1 MVWMA
6 PVSGVAMR
14 HDGVS
19 LSQLEEPSM
28 FEVSTFGVD
37 LAKNVIQVHGIDAE
51 GKIVERRQLRRRQF
65 FAFFEGRP
73 RCLIG
78 MEACSGAHH
87 WGRQLQD
94 MGHEVRLMPP
104 SYVKPYVKRGKTDAA
119 DAEAICE
126 AVQRPTMRFV
136 PVKSEADSAAL
147 ILHRA
152 RDFLVGQVTQIG
164 HAIRAHMA
172 EFGVVI
178 PKGSKRVED
187 LRSALD
193 TLPQAARLPLQL
205 LFDQLMQTRSRI
217 DQLTDEVEEVHR
229 PSEVSRRL
237 ISIPGVG
244 VLTATAIAATTPDVS
259 NFSSARDYAAW
270 LGLTPK
276 QHSTGG
282 KPRSGGIS
290 KMGNRYIRRLLYL
303 GAMAQIMVRRRSRR
317 PGTDWLAQKLATKET
332 KVVAIALANR
342 MARTIFALLR
352 DGTSYRQQVAAA

>member
-1 MVWMA
+1 
-6 PVSGVAMR
+6 
-14 HDGVS
+14 
-19 LSQLEEPSM
+19 M
-28 FEVSTFGVD
+28 FEVSTVGVD
-37 LAKNVIQVHGIDAE
+37 LAKNVIQIHGIDAN
-51 GKIVERRQLRRRQF
+51 GKTVVRRQLRRRQF
-65 FAFFEGRP
+65 LAFFEGQP
-73 RCLIG
+73 SCLIG

-87 WGRQLQD
+87 WGRQLRD

-126 AVQRPTMRFV
+126 AVTRPSMRFV
-136 PVKSEADSAAL
+136 PIKSEADAAAL
-147 ILHRA
+147 VLHRA
-152 RDFLVGQVTQIG
+152 RDFLVGQLTQTG
-164 HAIRAHMA
+164 NAIRAHMA
-172 EFGVVI
+172 EFGIVA
-178 PKGSKRVED
+178 PKGSKRVEE
-187 LRSALD
+187 LSSELE
-193 TLPQAARLPLQL
+193 TLPETARLPLQA
-205 LFDQLMQTRSRI
+205 LFDQLAETQARI
-217 DQLTDEVEEVHR
+217 DRLTAEIEDVHR
-229 PSEVSRRL
+229 QCEVSRRL
-237 ISIPGVG
+237 ASIPGVG

-317 PGTDWLAQKLATKET
+317 PGIDWLSRKLATKET

-342 MARTIFALLR
+342 MARTIYALLR
-352 DGTSYRQQVAAA
+352 DGTSYRPRVLAA

>member
-1 MVWMA
+1 
-6 PVSGVAMR
+6 
-14 HDGVS
+14 
-19 LSQLEEPSM
+19 M
-28 FEVSTFGVD
+28 FEISTVGVD
-37 LAKNVIQVHGIDAE
+37 LAKNVIQVHGINSDD
-51 GKIVERRQLRRRQF
+51 KVVVRRPLRRNQF
-65 FAFFEGRP
+65 LSFFEGRP
-73 RCLIG
+73 SCVIG

-87 WGRQLQD
+87 WGRRLQE

-126 AVQRPTMRFV
+126 AVTRPSMRFV

-147 ILHRA
+147 VLHRA
-152 RDFLVGQVTQIG
+152 RDFLVGQVTQTG
-164 HAIRAHMA
+164 NAIRAHIA
-172 EFGVVI
+172 EFGIVTA
-178 PKGSKRVED
+178 KGSKRVAD
-187 LRSALD
+187 LADELD
-193 TLPQAARLPLQL
+193 TLPEAARLPLRA
-205 LFDQLMQTRSRI
+205 LFDQLAETQARI
-217 DQLTDEVEEVHR
+217 GRLTDEIEEVHR
-229 PSEVSRRL
+229 QNDVSRRL
-237 ISIPGVG
+237 ASIPGVG

-303 GAMAQIMVRRRSRR
+303 GAMAQIMVRRRSRSS
-317 PGTDWLAQKLATKET
+317 GVDWLSRKLATKET

-342 MARTIFALLR
+342 MARTIYALLR
-352 DGTSYRQQVAAA
+352 DGTSYRPRIGAMPA